1 MQNNADDLG
10 RAVDLDPELTIPV
23 GDETVAASRYSPT
36 KHDGPLPVVLVAT
49 PYRKDDWITFGSW
62 EPSIQYFCR
71 QGYEVVVADLLG
83 TGVSTGDEPPF
94 HRCEGPQLSTVI
106 EWLAD
111 REWTT
116 GNVGMFGLS
125 YGAWTQYAAAAEAPE
140 ALKAIVP
147 VAVSPSVYESSVPG
161 GVFNPMKRATW
172 PTLMQTLRALPPS
185 KRDDDGRWLEI
196 WEERLDALETTEPW
210 LFRFLEHEAY
220 DEFWTEREVAPE
232 EITVPTL
239 AACGYRD
246 DHTAPMVEFFGGID
260 APKRLL
266 LGPWRHRMPEQGR
279 EVAADF
285 RRQATEWFDHFLKGE
300 DNGARDYPTVTYWT
314 ERDGGW
320 KPGAGAW
327 RGTEA
332 WATTNTGDAS
342 GRRSTTGADSTPE
355 RRSATETDDVS
366 AGPSAADASE
376 LLSYALSPDGLVP
389 TDSFTDGRFDRTHVT
404 DHTVGVESLDRV
416 GRVTNVGVPTNAD
429 DARSLV
435 VETEPLAEPVEWTGT
450 GHAMLSVRPTKT
462 PLVLSVRVTDVDTD
476 GAARLVSAGS
486 RRASHGRDGA
496 GTPPEP
502 GVVSSVRIPLKP
514 KSHVFER
521 GHRIRVAVS
530 GAYFPRALPPR
541 TSGPFD
547 VVSTPEQPS
556 EVVFPGRTHAGDVR
570 FDDRVEV
577 REPDRSV
584 PTETP
589 YKRAL
594 DARWGVDRDHTAG
607 TATLHTSSS
616 SSIDLPDG
624 KLHADQRVAATVAG
638 DDPSTAAVECDV
650 AAELRYDTET
660 VSVSTESRTSRAVST
675 LTTTVTV
682 DGEPM
687 FERTWR
693 RLDPM

>member
-1 MQNNADDLG
+1 MQDN
-10 RAVDLDPELTIPV
+10 AVDLDPGLSIPV

-36 KHDGPLPVVLVAT
+36 EFDEPLPVVLVVT

-71 QGYEVVVADLLG
+71 RGYEVVVADLLG
-83 TGVSTGDEPPF
+83 TGASTGDEPPF
-94 HRCEGPQLSTVI
+94 HRCEGPQIATVI

-116 GNVGMFGLS
+116 GDVGMFGLS

-140 ALKAIVP
+140 PLKAIVP
-147 VAVSPSVYESSVPG
+147 VAVSPSVYESSAPG

-172 PTLMQTLRALPPS
+172 PVLMQTLRALPPS
-185 KRDDDGRWLEI
+185 RRGDDGEWLDI

-210 LFRFLEHEAY
+210 LFRFLAHEAY
-220 DEFWTEREVAPE
+220 DEFWTEREVGPE

-246 DHTAPMVEFFGGID
+246 DHTAPMVEFFDGID

-300 DNGARDYPTVTYWT
+300 DNGAREHPTVTYWT

-327 RGTEA
+327 RGTER
-332 WATTNTGDAS
+332 WPTVGD
-342 GRRSTTGADSTPE
+342 T
-355 RRSATETDDVS
+355 
-366 AGPSAADASE
+366 SE
-376 LLSYALSPDGLVP
+376 PLSYALSPDGLVP
-389 TDSFTDGRFDRTHVT
+389 TESFTDGRLDRTHAT

-416 GRVTNVGVPTNAD
+416 GRVTNVGVPTNGD

-435 VETEPLAEPVEWTGT
+435 VETEPLDDPVEWTGT
-450 GHAMLSVRPTKT
+450 GHAVLSVRPTTT
-462 PLVLSVRVTDVDTD
+462 PLVLSVRVTDVDSD

-486 RRASHGRDGA
+486 RRAGHSRDGNER
-496 GTPPEP
+496 PPEP

-521 GHRIRVAVS
+521 GHRIRVAIS

-547 VVSTPEQPS
+547 IVSTPEQPS
-556 EVVFPGRTHAGDVR
+556 AVVFPGRTHAGDVR
-570 FDDRVEV
+570 FGDRVEV

-589 YKRAL
+589 FKRAL

-607 TATLHTSSS
+607 TATLHTTSSS
-616 SSIDLPDG
+616 VIDLPEG
-624 KLHADQRVAATVAG
+624 ELHADQRVAATVAS
-638 DDPSTAAVECDV
+638 DDPSTAAIECDV

-660 VSVSTESRTSRAVST
+660 VSVSTESRTSRAVAT
-675 LTTTVTV
+675 LTTTIAV